1 MAHKKAGGTAKNL
14 RDSKPKFLGVKLFD
28 GQNAKEGSIILR
40 QRGTQMMPGKNVK
53 IGRDHTIFAIKEGK
67 VKFTRKRKLNFDG
80 KTKYLPVV
88 NVV

>member
-28 GQNAKEGSIILR
+28 GQIAKEGSIILR
-40 QRGTQMMPGKNVK
+40 QRGTQMLPGQNVK

>member
-1 MAHKKAGGTAKNL
+1 ML
-14 RDSKPKFLGVKLFD
+14 P
-28 GQNAKEGSIILR
+28 GQ
-40 QRGTQMMPGKNVK
+40 NVK